1 MNFDLFADEQPERR
15 TEILAPGAVVMSGY
29 VWDEA
34 DTLLNDIKRVSD
46 SAPFR
51 HLTTPGGY
59 GMSVA
64 MSNCGPLGW
73 VSDERGYRYDTC
85 DPLSGRPW
93 PEMPPLFDQLATAAA
108 EEAGF
113 PRFQPDA
120 CLINRYSLGAR
131 LSLHQDKDE
140 RDLEQPIVSFS
151 LGLNAI
157 FFFGGRER
165 SDPCQRVLLSHGDV
179 VVWGGESRLFYHGIQ
194 PLKSGPL
201 PSGMP
206 GEYRFNMTF
215 RKVR

>member
-1 MNFDLFADEQPERR
+1 MNFDLFADERPERR
-15 TEILAPGAVVMSGY
+15 AEILAPGAVVLRGY

-34 DTLLNDIKRVSD
+34 RTLLDGIRQVSD

-73 VSDERGYRYDTC
+73 VSDERGYRYDAY

-93 PEMPPLFDQLATAAA
+93 PDMPPLFYSLATAAA

-113 PRFQPDA
+113 PGFRPDA
-120 CLINRYSLGAR
+120 CLINRYSQGAR

-140 RDLEQPIVSFS
+140 HDLEQPIVSFS
-151 LGLNAI
+151 LGLNAV
-157 FFFGGRER
+157 FLFGGSER

-179 VVWGGESRLFYHGIQ
+179 VVWGGESRLFYHAIQ
-194 PLKSGPL
+194 PLKPGPL

-206 GEYRFNMTF
+206 GEYRFNLTF